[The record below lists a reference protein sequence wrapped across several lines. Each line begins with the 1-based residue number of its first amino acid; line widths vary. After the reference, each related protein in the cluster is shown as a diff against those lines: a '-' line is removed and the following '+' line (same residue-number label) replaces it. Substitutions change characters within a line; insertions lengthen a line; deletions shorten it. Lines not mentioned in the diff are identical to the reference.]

1 MKPMRAFII
10 IMAITTILAGCQSEK
25 NNLVESGSAVKAVLK
40 SPSTPEGGDYF
51 TISGSIESEHF
62 ASLSTRNMGYVSR
75 VYVKVGDRVRKG
87 QLLIDINSEEIDAK
101 KAQAQAG
108 LKQAEAQLSVAHNN
122 FERYTELFNEN
133 SASQK
138 ELEDIT
144 LQYEIA
150 KASHERALQI
160 ENEINAMMAYSHIRA
175 PFSGVITS
183 KIVKMGDMA
192 RPGQTLM
199 SLEAPGKFVARALV
213 PESLI
218 ENIEKGQDVTVFVKS
233 LGKSLKGTITEV
245 SGSSLN
251 SGGQYMT
258 KMDLEE
264 VDDLKLFSGMYVSV
278 LVPAPGK
285 TASKSIFVD
294 QNALVQKGELDGIY
308 TVSESGTAILRWLK
322 LGQRMGDQVEVLSG
336 LAEGEKYIVSSEGKL
351 FNGAKIANQE

>member
-1 MKPMRAFII
+1 MRTII
-10 IMAITTILAGCQSEK
+10 ILMAITSILMGCQSEK
-25 NNLVESGSAVKAVLK
+25 HSQSDSGSAVKVVLK
-40 SPSTPEGGDYF
+40 SPSAPEGGAYF

-75 VYVKVGDRVRKG
+75 VYVKVGDKVRKG

-108 LKQAEAQLSVAHNN
+108 LKQAEAQLAVAQKN
-122 FERYTELFNEN
+122 FERYTELFKEN

-138 ELEDIT
+138 EMDDIT

-150 KASHERALQI
+150 KANHERALQI
-160 ENEINAMMAYSHIRA
+160 ENEIDANMAYSHIRA
-175 PFSGVITS
+175 PFAGVITS
-183 KIVKMGDMA
+183 KTVKMGDMA

-213 PESLI
+213 PESSI
-218 ENIEKGQDVTVFVKS
+218 EYVEKGQDVTVFVKS
-233 LGKSLKGTITEV
+233 IGQSLKGTITEV

-251 SGGQYMT
+251 SGGQYMI
-258 KMDLEE
+258 KMDLED
-264 VDDLKLFSGMYVSV
+264 VKDTRLFSGMYVSV
-278 LVPAPGK
+278 LVPTPGRE
-285 TASKSIFVD
+285 ASKSLFVD
-294 QNALVQKGELDGIY
+294 ESALVRKGELDGIY

-336 LAEGEKYIVSSEGKL
+336 LAQGEKYIASSEGKL